1 MSIMHHEL
9 FVCDCGDI
17 QHQFVISY
25 FDDDVLEKCLYVSV
39 NLYRQSFFRRLW
51 IGIQYIFGKQSVYGA
66 FDEVIL
72 NEEDSVRLRNIL
84 NERIAFWKAA
94 G

>member
-1 MSIMHHEL
+1 MSIMNHEL
-9 FVCDCGDI
+9 FVCACGDI

-25 FDDDVLEKCLYVSV
+25 FDDDVLEKSLYVSV

-51 IGIQYIFGKQSVYGA
+51 IGIQYIFGKQSIYGA
-66 FDEVIL
+66 FDEIIL
-72 NEEDSVRLRNIL
+72 NEEDSERLRNL
-84 NERIAFWKAA
+84 LSERLDSWKAL

>member
-1 MSIMHHEL
+1 MSKMNHEL
-9 FVCDCGDI
+9 FVCACGDI

-25 FDDDVLEKCLYVSV
+25 FDDEALEKYLYISV
-39 NLYRQSFFRRLW
+39 NLYKQPFFKRLW
-51 IGIQYIFGKQSVYGA
+51 TGIQYIFGKQSIYGA